1 MGIEETEIDISA
13 AITCSVRIEILL
25 LVSESLAGAN

>member
-1 MGIEETEIDISA
+1 MGIEETEIDINV

-25 LVSESLAGAN
+25 FVGESPASAN